1 MKHTGTVTL
10 ETNRLILRRFKD
22 GDGPAMYN
30 NWASDDDV
38 TKYLTWPA
46 HENVEGTIALV
57 KNWAS
62 HYTEDDYYQW
72 AITLKSNG
80 DQPIGSIAVV
90 RKDDSIKMVH
100 IGYCIG
106 KKWWNQGVMSE
117 ALQALITY
125 FFDVVGVNRI
135 EARHDA
141 QNPASG
147 KVMLKCGMQYEGTM
161 RQADWNNQGLCD
173 AAMYA
178 ILRND
183 CRPKSA
189 PNA

>member
-1 MKHTGTVTL
+1 MKHAGTVTL
-10 ETNRLILRRFKD
+10 ETQRLILRRFKD

-30 NWASDDDV
+30 NWASDDEV
-38 TKYLTWPA
+38 IKYLTWSA
-46 HENVEGTIALV
+46 HENVEGTIGLV
-57 KNWAS
+57 RNWAS
-62 HYTEDDYYQW
+62 HYTEADYYQW
-72 AITLKSNG
+72 AITLKANG

-90 RKDDSIKMVH
+90 RKDDPIKMVH

-106 KKWWNQGVMSE
+106 KKWWNQGIMSE
-117 ALQALITY
+117 ALAALIAF

-135 EARHDA
+135 EARHDTN
-141 QNPASG
+141 NPTSG

-161 RQADWNNQGLCD
+161 READWNNQGLCD

-178 ILRND
+178 ILRKD
-183 CRPKSA
+183 YPLKPA